1 MKTCISCA
9 LILSAFLPFGC
20 VSGPLARQAP
30 SASPSAPNVYS
41 ACTCLPTDLR
51 RVAVLPV
58 TCDGSFDAKAGRDAL
73 QPVLIAELTKTRAF
87 EVAPVSREQ
96 LGAVTGKSEWSADE
110 VLPSDF
116 FTSLRTST
124 GCDAVLFCRLKQFR
138 AYPPLAIGWD
148 LKLVD
153 ARRNTVLWA
162 VDEVFDSGKPEVAS
176 AAKRYYTQDVQRSET
191 IGDPEVF
198 LMSPRLFGQ
207 YSAATSVAALPAR

>member
-1 MKTCISCA
+1 MKSGITCA
-9 LILSAFLPFGC
+9 LVLSTFLPFGC

-30 SASPSAPNVYS
+30 SASNVYS
-41 ACTCLPTDLR
+41 ASTRLPADLR

-58 TCDGSFDAKAGRDAL
+58 TCDGSFEAEAERDVL
-73 QPVLIAELTKTRAF
+73 QPVLTAELTKTSAF

-96 LGAVTGKSEWSADE
+96 LRAVTGKSQWCADE

-116 FTSLRTST
+116 FTRLRAST
-124 GCDAVLFCRLKQFR
+124 GCDAVMFCRLKHFR
-138 AYPPLAIGWD
+138 AYPPVAVGWD

-153 ARRNTVLWA
+153 ASRGRVLWA
-162 VDEVFDSGKPEVAS
+162 VDEVFDSGKPAVAK
-176 AAKRYYTQDVQRSET
+176 AAERYYAQAVGRSET

-207 YSAATSVAALPAR
+207 YSAAASLSALPAR